1 MKKKDGF
8 KNANFFPKFCY
19 KVCILVWATVTY
31 LVPNSH
37 TVPDGKNKAVDSLIV
52 NILAWTPREQSLR
65 QERVCM
71 GFIRGGGPREPEW
84 ETKKQGLPAQGT
96 LSS

>member
-1 MKKKDGF
+1 MVLKMLISF
-8 KNANFFPKFCY
+8 PNFVTKFASS
-19 KVCILVWATVTY
+19 VWATVTY

-37 TVPDGKNKAVDSLIV
+37 TVPDEKNKAVDSLIV
-52 NILAWTPREQSLR
+52 NILAWTPREQCLR
-65 QERVCM
+65 QEQVCM

-84 ETKKQGLPAQGT
+84 ETKKQGLPARGT